1 MTHTTSDLVVAIQ
14 ALSRVYLGEDRH
26 LVITLRAPHE
36 TRQQVRLLKGME
48 TNAYDLLGNGEDFQ
62 DALTGLYYTLHERVT
77 DTLKEKREEVSK
89 LEAALAKPV
98 PEWCVV
104 PAPEEG
110 SKA

>member
-14 ALSRVYLGEDRH
+14 ALSRVCYSGNRH
-26 LVITLRAPHE
+26 LVIALRAPNE

-62 DALTGLYYTLHERVT
+62 DALAGLYDTLHQRVT
-77 DTLKEKREEVSK
+77 SILKERQEKVAE
-89 LEAALAKPV
+89 LEAALAKPI

-104 PAPEEG
+104 PAEDQ
-110 SKA
+110 AQ